1 MRPKNT
7 LHILALAAG
16 VWTMACSDALTAVAP
31 SPAATTGATPPSPPT
46 PAERAP
52 AALGPLHLTGGGFL
66 TEYTVSSSR
75 GDEHSWNTTVLASNG
90 SLVEDNG
97 RCCRILGDTVFQLN
111 FGGVPT
117 IGSSAMQP
125 PTLVIGGG
133 DFRHYG
139 ANDALLIIRD
149 GDLRMRFFVPINS
162 WRLDVSAYLAPTEA
176 QPGEIRGQV
185 VFEAVELVQEKES
198 QLAPTFL
205 RQLEGTTRVSAD
217 FVTPLRY
224 KFTAIQLPF

>member
-1 MRPKNT
+1 MRPYTK
-7 LHILALAAG
+7 LHLAALVIAG
-16 VWTMACSDALTAVAP
+16 WTMACSDALTAV
-31 SPAATTGATPPSPPT
+31 TPPDASPTGGSPTTPST

-52 AALGPLHLTGGGFL
+52 ATLGVLSLTGGGFL
-66 TEYTVSSSR
+66 TEYTVTSSR
-75 GDEHSWNTTVLASNG
+75 GSERSWNTTVLASNG

-117 IGSSAMQP
+117 LGSQVMQP

-139 ANDALLIIRD
+139 GNDALLIIRD
-149 GDLRMRFFVPINS
+149 GDLRMRFFVPIKA
-162 WRLDVSAYLAPTEA
+162 WVLDVTGFVEPTPTT
-176 QPGEIRGQV
+176 PGEIRGRV
-185 VFEAVELVQEKES
+185 SFEAVELVQEKEN

-205 RQLEGTTRVSAD
+205 RQLDGTTTVSAE
-217 FVTPLRY
+217 FVTPMRY
-224 KFTAIQLPF
+224 RFTAIDLPF